1 MLLWLLYPLHD
12 DISAFNV
19 FRYITFRA
27 AYAGITALLVSFTLG
42 PPLVKWLRNFKIR
55 QIIRRDGPVTHFT
68 KEGTPTMGGLL
79 ILAAILVPTLL
90 WGDLSN
96 RFVLLALIS
105 TTWLGVVGFVDDY
118 MHVVRGAPK
127 GLRGR
132 YKLTAQLLLGL
143 GIGTYLY
150 LNPVHATAT
159 TVTSVPFFKSFFFDF
174 GLFYIP
180 FVALVIT
187 GASNAV
193 NLSDG
198 LDGLAAGTIAIAAVA
213 FSGLAY
219 LSGHARFSGYLNILY
234 LQGAG
239 ELTVF
244 CTAMVGAALG
254 FLWFNTHPASVFMG
268 DTGSLALGGA
278 LGTVAV
284 LLKREFLLVI
294 IGGIFV
300 LEALS
305 VIIQVVSFKLR
316 RKRVF
321 RMAPIH
327 HHFELS
333 GWPETK
339 VVVRF
344 WIVAALLALLSLSTL
359 KLQ

>member
-1 MLLWLLYPLHD
+1 MLLWFLYPLHD
-12 DISAFNV
+12 QISAFNV

-27 AYAGITALLVSFTLG
+27 AYAGITALLVAFLLG
-42 PPLVKWLRNFKIR
+42 PPLIRWLRQIKIR
-55 QIIRRDGPVTHFT
+55 QTIRAEGPVGHFT
-68 KEGTPTMGGLL
+68 KEGTPSMGGLL
-79 ILAAILVPTLL
+79 ILAAVVIPTLL
-90 WGDLSN
+90 WGNLEN
-96 RFVLLALIS
+96 RYVLLALIS
-105 TTWLGVVGFVDDY
+105 IVWLGAVGFLDDY
-118 MHVVRGAPK
+118 MKIVKKAPK
-127 GLRGR
+127 GLLGR
-132 YKLTAQLLLGL
+132 YKLAGQLALGF

-150 LNPVHATAT
+150 LYPVHPTAT
-159 TVTSVPFFKSFFFDF
+159 SVTSVPFLKSFFFDF
-174 GLFYIP
+174 GIFYIP

-198 LDGLAAGTIAIAAVA
+198 LDGLAAGLIAIAAVA
-213 FSGLAY
+213 FSGLSY
-219 LSGHARFSGYLNILY
+219 LSGHIRFSDYLNILY
-234 LQGAG
+234 LAGSG

-244 CTAMVGAALG
+244 CTALVGAALG

-278 LGTVAV
+278 LGTLAV
-284 LLKREFLLVI
+284 LLKREFLLVV

-300 LEALS
+300 IEALS
-305 VIIQVVSFKLR
+305 VIIQVVSYKTR

-321 RMAPIH
+321 KMAPIH

-344 WIVAALLALLSLSTL
+344 WIMGALLALLSLSTL